1 MMTTALLPVALVLTV
16 KSTATTRLVTIRCP
30 ICGRKHQHGWPYSL
44 DTIGSRVAHCH
55 RPHVPTGAPGGY
67 FIPTPTEETP

>member
-1 MMTTALLPVALVLTV
+1 MSTDALPVAEVVSVTPT
-16 KSTATTRLVTIRCP
+16 KTTRLVVICCP
-30 ICGRKHQHGWPYSL
+30 ICGRTHQHGWPFRSA
-44 DTIGSRVAHCH
+44 TIGSRVAHCH